1 MGSKS
6 GGGGH
11 KLGMVGKRVGL
22 AGIGEEES
30 KHLHEIL
37 EELIKIYTRKQ
48 ICNA

>member
-1 MGSKS
+1 
-6 GGGGH
+6 
-11 KLGMVGKRVGL
+11 MVGKKVGL
-22 AGIGEEES
+22 AGIEEEES